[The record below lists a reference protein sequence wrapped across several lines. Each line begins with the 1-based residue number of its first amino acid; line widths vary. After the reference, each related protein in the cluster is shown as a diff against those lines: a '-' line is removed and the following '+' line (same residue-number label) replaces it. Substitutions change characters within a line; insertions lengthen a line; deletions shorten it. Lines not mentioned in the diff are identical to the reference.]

1 MKRSFA
7 TTTTLLC
14 LVVIAAFFVAGC
26 GRSWPFQ
33 WVASEQT
40 RQAQGLVED
49 NIDAAEPHTT
59 PAGKPHLK
67 EAKWASRVVTSY
79 VGKPEVRQVP
89 VTGKSGAAIDQA
101 AKDVARPAP
110 TMRDVAQ
117 AMPTELEETVM
128 PWLDLGILVASM
140 FVPTA
145 GLLTYRKKFKTI
157 ATAFEQTVAGVDNA
171 KLPKAQKD
179 KLYTELAKAQDAKTK
194 VLVTE
199 AKAKVT

>member
-7 TTTTLLC
+7 STTILLTL
-14 LVVIAAFFVAGC
+14 VTVAALLVAGC

-40 RQAQGLVED
+40 KQAQGLVED
-49 NIDAAEPHTT
+49 NIDAAEPHTA

-79 VGKPEVRQVP
+79 VGTPEVRQVP
-89 VTGKSGAAIDQA
+89 VTGKSAAAIDQA

-110 TMRDVAQ
+110 NARDVAQ
-117 AMPTELEETVM
+117 AIPTELEESVM

-145 GLLTYRKKFKTI
+145 GLLTYRKKFQTVLG
-157 ATAFEQTVAGVDNA
+157 AFEQTVEGIDNA
-171 KLPKAQKD
+171 KLSKAEKA
-179 KLYTELAKAQDAKTK
+179 KLRTELAKAQDAKTK
-194 VLVTE
+194 VLVTK
-199 AKAKVT
+199 AKAKVA